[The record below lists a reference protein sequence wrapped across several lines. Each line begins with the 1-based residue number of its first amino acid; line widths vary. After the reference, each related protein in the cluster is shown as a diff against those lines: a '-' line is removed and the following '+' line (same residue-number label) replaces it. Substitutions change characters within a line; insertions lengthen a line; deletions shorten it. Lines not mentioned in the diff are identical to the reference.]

1 MHFCTTCQN
10 MYYIRIGDDADK
22 LIYYCRQCGHEDTNL
37 LFENTCVSSTKNND
51 NNQKYTHIINKYT
64 KLDPIL
70 PRVDK
75 ILCPYADCKTNT
87 HDEKREIIY
96 IRYDDV
102 NIKYVYLCSTCDT
115 VWNTGE
121 KS

>member
-1 MHFCTTCQN
+1 MHFCSTCQN

-64 KLDPIL
+64 KLDPTL

-87 HDEKREIIY
+87 QNRDKLCYVIIPKYKEI
-96 IRYDDV
+96 
-102 NIKYVYLCSTCDT
+102 T
-115 VWNTGE
+115 VLFFFLN
-121 KS
+121 KLILI